1 VDRVGLVVGARYSR
15 QPGDIGNW
23 TLSRTGRARQWR
35 IRRTLLRER
44 SCRRGHSLSSGTV
57 REVIPTDADARPEEH
72 SDNCTQPAGPQFQ
85 SVHGRWFAVRLQ
97 TAMPKFRNPITEA
110 YQHNLRHQPHRRS
123 SWPVWNRTRSRSPSL
138 VTSVEFPITPIR
150 ITVAVA
156 QSGWHLSAVPAPLL
170 AVSGPTGWCA
180 AAVPAFPS
188 PGTAEL
194 VRRACAVEVMRA
206 GNVCIRCSGRAVTW
220 LAQPTGTRSAHLP
233 STPSVAARESR
244 RGDRD
249 R

>member
-1 VDRVGLVVGARYSR
+1 MLPRQQRRVYRRCLGNANRSRCRRRRAHRQLYQEHGFSALIRTRRMLTAVTPKIGRSRYS
-15 QPGDIGNW
+15 G
-23 TLSRTGRARQWR
+23 
-35 IRRTLLRER
+35 LRP
-44 SCRRGHSLSSGTV
+44 L
-57 REVIPTDADARPEEH
+57 
-72 SDNCTQPAGPQFQ
+72 
-85 SVHGRWFAVRLQ
+85 
-97 TAMPKFRNPITEA
+97 PKSP
-110 YQHNLRHQPHRRS
+110 PDRRS